1 MSVLTARR
9 GPNPGT
15 VAASGSGPGTGT
27 GSGSGP
33 ATTDGER
40 VTGGQERPGAPL
52 RAVPAPVPG
61 PDGEGVEELG
71 VAFAAG
77 DEDAIREAYRR
88 WSTLVHTIAL
98 RSLGSVADAEEVTQ
112 QVFVDAWRARHR
124 FDPTRARLP
133 AWLLGI
139 TRHAVA
145 DAHERRSR
153 DQRLAAAAPVAPAT
167 VAADDDRVVDS
178 VVVADELDRLGDP
191 QRTILRLAFYE
202 DLTHDQIA
210 TRLDLPL
217 GTVKSHV
224 RRSLAR
230 LRNRWE
236 VDGAVG

>member
-1 MSVLTARR
+1 VLAVAVSDAPLAATTTRDDEERVLTGGGPERSDAPARHDLHR
-9 GPNPGT
+9 HRL
-15 VAASGSGPGTGT
+15 
-27 GSGSGP
+27 
-33 ATTDGER
+33 D
-40 VTGGQERPGAPL
+40 
-52 RAVPAPVPG
+52 

-88 WSTLVHTIAL
+88 WSALVHTIAL
-98 RSLGSVADAEEVTQ
+98 RSLGSATDAEEVTQ
-112 QVFVDAWRARHR
+112 QVFVDAWRGRSR
-124 FDPTRARLP
+124 FDPSRSRLP
-133 AWLLGI
+133 AWLIGI

-153 DQRLAAAAPVAPAT
+153 DRRLTAAAEPRAESEPQA
-167 VAADDDRVVDS
+167 DDRVVDR
-178 VVVADELDRLGDP
+178 VVVADELARLGDP

-210 TRLDLPL
+210 ARLDLPL

-236 VDGAVG
+236 VDGAVR

>member
-1 MSVLTARR
+1 MSAVAVLQAQRARSSTTTR
-9 GPNPGT
+9 DMESW
-15 VAASGSGPGTGT
+15 VT
-27 GSGSGP
+27 GSGAERSDTP
-33 ATTDGER
+33 LRSVPLAPDEPRRRPDTDGED
-40 VTGGQERPGAPL
+40 VEALGA
-52 RAVPAPVPG
+52 
-61 PDGEGVEELG
+61 
-71 VAFAAG
+71 AFAAG
-77 DEDAIREAYRR
+77 DEDAVREAYRR

-98 RSLGSVADAEEVTQ
+98 RSLGTVADAEEVTQ
-112 QVFVDAWRARHR
+112 QVFVDAWRGRHR

-133 AWLLGI
+133 AWLIGI

-153 DQRLAAAAPVAPAT
+153 DRRLVAGVEGAQPRAEHVGAP
-167 VAADDDRVVDS
+167 DDRVVDS
-178 VVVADELDRLGDP
+178 VVVADELERLGDP

>member
-1 MSVLTARR
+1 
-9 GPNPGT
+9 
-15 VAASGSGPGTGT
+15 
-27 GSGSGP
+27 
-33 ATTDGER
+33 

-52 RAVPAPVPG
+52 RAVPAPSSAVVPSA
-61 PDGEGVEELG
+61 DGEDVDALG
-71 VAFAAG
+71 AAFAAG

-88 WSTLVHTIAL
+88 WATLVHTVAV

-112 QVFVDAWRARHR
+112 QVFVDAWRSRHR

-139 TRHAVA
+139 ARHAVA
-145 DAHERRSR
+145 DAHERRAR
-153 DQRLAAAAPVAPAT
+153 DRRLADAAPVAPETASP
-167 VAADDDRVVDS
+167 ADDRVVDS
-178 VVVADELDRLGDP
+178 VVVADALARLGDP